1 MTKRYKDLDE
11 LTDDNNKDI
20 IFDKKLDPTRYEV
33 IEEYSDKRQTLSK
46 RDFKTFLV
54 ESLKTNVGLNDEDAL
69 DDAEAMIDGKRN
81 IKEGHYAA
89 LEIEDQPVKYYER
102 RDHKWVIDES
112 LPAISVD
119 SNELFCNMQS
129 KCFSLKGDCI
139 DKDLSETAIKH
150 KSLDQI
156 LKEFDVKYEVSKE
169 TLVQLLSN
177 RLIYY
182 SKYVSQIRNIRQYNN
197 YKYDKMYY
205 TQGIP
210 FLQEED
216 KVVSPY
222 KKYYHVISGQQD
234 FIKKMND
241 MYTLCSK
248 FTREAIEGE
257 NKWYRY
263 CIETNLPLVPLFQWE
278 IASTWHW
285 SGDINDYNST
295 IARIKK
301 TQGKISDDGD
311 SWVDEHS
318 GTKICDRMFD
328 TEEGLSLIHI

>member
-1 MTKRYKDLDE
+1 M
-11 LTDDNNKDI
+11 
-20 IFDKKLDPTRYEV
+20 
-33 IEEYSDKRQTLSK
+33 
-46 RDFKTFLV
+46 
-54 ESLKTNVGLNDEDAL
+54 
-69 DDAEAMIDGKRN
+69 
-81 IKEGHYAA
+81 
-89 LEIEDQPVKYYER
+89 
-102 RDHKWVIDES
+102 
-112 LPAISVD
+112 
-119 SNELFCNMQS
+119 
-129 KCFSLKGDCI
+129 
-139 DKDLSETAIKH
+139 
-150 KSLDQI
+150 
-156 LKEFDVKYEVSKE
+156 
-169 TLVQLLSN
+169 
-177 RLIYY
+177 YY

-222 KKYYHVISGQQD
+222 EKYYHVISGQQD

-301 TQGKISDDGD
+301 AQGKISDDGD

-328 TEEGLSLIHI
+328 TEEGYDDGYKMVSREILEAELSSATIASESQNQESSPKSDDPDTKICLIVVNALSKYMGININDQTEFIISNTLTTNSRALVSKSYYENKAADLLKRRNKTLPDW